1 MSTGAALDL
10 SQLNPAQREAVTH
23 PGGALLIVAG
33 PGSGKTRV
41 ITQRIAWLVR
51 ERGFAPWRILAV
63 TFTNKAAREMRERLA
78 LLLGGDAEQ
87 LWVGTFHRICVRMLR
102 AHGEKIGVPPSFAIF
117 DDDDQMRLA
126 LRSIKELNLDP
137 RNFPTRR
144 VLSSISRRKSEGVSL
159 ADASAAGSDNYYDE
173 VVLRVWE
180 LYEQGMRS
188 AAALDFDDLLTRTLK
203 LFENEQVAETYRE
216 RFRHTLV
223 DEFQDTSIVQYQLA
237 RAWSSG
243 TGNLTVVGD
252 PDQSIYSWR
261 AADVRNLR
269 SFIEHHP
276 DATEVQLN
284 QNYRSSQQILDVAN
298 AVIAPA
304 RGRIQRTLR
313 SEQGD
318 GARPRLRELYSE
330 GDEAKY
336 VAQTIE
342 EGVRDGRLRPGDAAV
357 LYRTNAQS
365 RVIEDELVRR
375 GIPYRLIG
383 GARFYDRREIRD
395 LIAYLRLARNPY
407 DRLAFER
414 IANVPKRGV
423 GEKTL
428 AMLTDWA
435 ALHARSLIDAAAAAG
450 GISDL
455 GIAPPPVSRAAA
467 RGLARFTQT
476 VQRAQ
481 AAAAEGPLID
491 ALRLILLE
499 TDYREWLLRQSEEDA
514 EDRWAN
520 VQELLTVTNS
530 YTEIAPGAA
539 LDAFLEDVA
548 LVSDVDDLPD
558 GAPDAVTLITLHQA
572 KGLEFPVVFIAGMEE
587 NLLPHQF
594 SIDDPASLAEERRLC
609 YVGIT
614 RAERELHLLHT
625 FRRAYQGRSG
635 HNPPSRFFNDI
646 DPELLQLE
654 RATAPVGDD
663 VRPASNRWPSWDKF
677 DDSQP
682 EPFQLNLAVGDWVV
696 HPEFGSGEVLAI
708 QPIRGDAEVTIQFG
722 ESGVK
727 KLVASMAQ
735 LSKL

>member
-1 MSTGAALDL
+1 M
-10 SQLNPAQREAVTH
+10 H

-63 TFTNKAAREMRERLA
+63 TFTNKAAREMRERLVG
-78 LLLGGDAEQ
+78 LLGDDAEQ
-87 LWVGTFHRICVRMLR
+87 LWLGTFHRICVRMLR
-102 AHGEKIGVPPSFAIF
+102 AHGEKIGVPPGFAIF

-137 RNFPTRR
+137 RNFPTRS

-159 ADASAAGSDNYYDE
+159 ADAAAAAASDNYYDE
-173 VVLRVWE
+173 VVMRVWE
-180 LYEQGMRS
+180 LYEEGMRR
-188 AAALDFDDLLTRTLK
+188 ALALDFDDLLIRTLD
-203 LFENEQVAETYRE
+203 LFENEEVAGIYRE

-223 DEFQDTSIVQYQLA
+223 DEFQDTSVVQYQLA

-276 DATEVQLN
+276 DAAEVQLN

-304 RGRIQRTLR
+304 RGRIRRTLR
-313 SEQGD
+313 SEQSD

-330 GDEAKY
+330 GDEADY
-336 VAQTIE
+336 VAQTVA
-342 EGVRDGRLRPGDAAV
+342 EGARDGRLRPGDAAV

-365 RVIEDELVRR
+365 RAIEEALISR

-383 GARFYDRREIRD
+383 ATRFYDRREIRD
-395 LIAYLRLARNPY
+395 LVAYLRLARNPF

-414 IANVPKRGV
+414 IANVPRRGV
-423 GEKTL
+423 GDKTL
-428 AMLTDWA
+428 AALTDWA

-467 RGLARFTQT
+467 RGLARFAQI

-481 AAAAEGPLID
+481 AAAADGPLIE

-520 VQELLTVTNS
+520 VQELLTVADNYS
-530 YTEIAPGAA
+530 AIAPGAA

-558 GAPDAVTLITLHQA
+558 GPPDAVTLITLHQA

-594 SIDDPASLAEERRLC
+594 SIDDPASLEEERRLC

-635 HNPPSRFFNDI
+635 HNPPSRFLNDI
-646 DPELLQLE
+646 DPDLLQLE
-654 RATAPVGDD
+654 RAAAPVGDD
-663 VRPASNRWPSWDKF
+663 VRPAKNRWASWDEF
-677 DDSQP
+677 DGSQP
-682 EPFQLNLAVGDWVV
+682 EPMQIDLAVGDWVT

-708 QPIRGDAEVTIQFG
+708 RLVSGDAEITIEFSEG
-722 ESGVK
+722 GVK
-727 KLVASMAQ
+727 KLIASMAQ

>member
-1 MSTGAALDL
+1 MLDL
-10 SQLNPAQREAVTH
+10 ARLNPAQREAVTH

-41 ITQRIAWLVR
+41 ITQRIGWLVR

-78 LLLGGDAEQ
+78 LLLGDDAEQ

-117 DDDDQMRLA
+117 DDDDQMRLT

-137 RNFPTRR
+137 RNFPSRR

-159 ADASAAGSDNYYDE
+159 AAAAAAGSEDYDDE
-173 VVLRVWE
+173 VVMRVWE

-188 AAALDFDDLLTRTLK
+188 AAALDFDDLLNRTLK
-203 LFENEQVAETYRE
+203 LFEVEEVAETYRE

-223 DEFQDTSIVQYQLA
+223 DEFQDTSTVQYQLA

-261 AADVRNLR
+261 AADVRNLH

-276 DATEVQLN
+276 DATEVQIG

-298 AVIAPA
+298 AVIAP
-304 RGRIQRTLR
+304 GRDRIRRTLH
-313 SEQGD
+313 SEQREGP
-318 GARPRLRELYSE
+318 RPRLHIAENE
-330 GDEAKY
+330 IKEAKY
-336 VAQTIE
+336 VAQTIK
-342 EGVRDGRLRPGDAAV
+342 EGMRDGRLRPGDAAV

-365 RVIEDELVRR
+365 REIDKALASSA
-375 GIPYRLIG
+375 IPYRLIS

-395 LIAYLRLARNPY
+395 LIAYLRLARNPF

-428 AMLTDWA
+428 AALTDWA
-435 ALHARSLIDAAAAAG
+435 ALHARSLLDATAAAG

-455 GIAPPPVSRAAA
+455 GIAPPPVSRAAG
-467 RGLARFTQT
+467 RGLARFAQT

-481 AAAAEGPLID
+481 AAAAEGPLIE
-491 ALRLILLE
+491 ALRLILRE
-499 TDYREWLLRQSEEDA
+499 TDYREWLVRQSEEDA

-520 VQELLTVTNS
+520 VQELLTVADR
-530 YTEIAPGAA
+530 YTAIAPGAA
-539 LDAFLEDVA
+539 LDLFLEDVA

-594 SIDDPASLAEERRLC
+594 SLDDPVNLEEERRLC

-614 RAERELHLLHT
+614 RAERELHLLYAIQRTH
-625 FRRAYQGRSG
+625 QGRIE
-635 HNPPSRFFNDI
+635 HNQPSRFLNDI
-646 DPELLQLE
+646 DPDLLQLE
-654 RATAPVGDD
+654 RAAAPVGDD
-663 VRPASNRWPSWDKF
+663 VRPASNRWPSWNEF
-677 DDSQP
+677 DESQP
-682 EPFQLNLAVGDWVV
+682 EPFQLNLAIGDWVV

-708 QPIRGDAEVTIQFG
+708 QPIRGDAEVTIQFS